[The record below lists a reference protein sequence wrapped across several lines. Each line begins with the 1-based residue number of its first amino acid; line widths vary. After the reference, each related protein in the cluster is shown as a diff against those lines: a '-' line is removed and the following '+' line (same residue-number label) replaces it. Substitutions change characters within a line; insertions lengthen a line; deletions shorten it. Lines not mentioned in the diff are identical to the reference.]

1 MPSLD
6 FISINY
12 ALISARYGSFNKAAQ
27 LLGIRQSAVSR
38 RVKALEE
45 RLGVDL
51 FERRGNHIY
60 QTSAGSS
67 FLLEAEKIIDKLEIA
82 AQYAR
87 QAGKGLNGE
96 IRVGLEVSLNDDYI
110 QNLIIAFKANN
121 PLVSLRFVDI
131 FENGCQ
137 RLVYNNDIDI
147 IFRSL
152 PTHAPELKQKIFW
165 YKKVHVFLSKRHALS
180 RKKQISWD
188 DLKSAQ
194 FLARKNTASEQIVVK
209 NFEHR
214 CWRPHLETFNLNRDD
229 LFELVGMDQG
239 VMITGQTNTFRSK
252 SSLISR
258 PLLNE
263 NPKVN
268 FYGVWSDRNIN
279 PAFEH
284 FLSLA
289 FAKSMP
295 LDVSSSVNISSISC
309 K

>member
-1 MPSLD
+1 MLSLD

-12 ALISARYGSFNKAAQ
+12 ALLSARYGSFNKAAQ
-27 LLGIRQSAVSR
+27 LLGIKQSAVSR

-67 FLLEAEKIIDKLEIA
+67 FLQEAEKIIDRLEVA

-87 QAGKGLNGE
+87 QAGKGLHGE
-96 IRVGLEVSLNDDYI
+96 IKVGLEVSLNDNFI
-110 QNLIIAFKANN
+110 QDLILTFKANN

-131 FENGCQ
+131 FENDCQ

-152 PTHAPELKQKIFW
+152 PTQAPELKQKMFW
-165 YKKVHVFLSKRHALS
+165 RKKVLIFLSKHHALS
-180 RKKQISWD
+180 RKKRISWE

-194 FLARKNTASEQIVVK
+194 FLARKNTASEQMVVE
-209 NFEHR
+209 NFVHR
-214 CWRPHLETFNLNRDD
+214 GWRPHLEAFNLNRDD
-229 LFELVGMDQG
+229 LFELVGIDQG
-239 VMITGQTNTFRSK
+239 VMVTGLTNTLRFK
-252 SSLISR
+252 SSLIAR
-258 PLLNE
+258 PLLDE
-263 NPKVN
+263 NSTVD
-268 FYGVWSDRNIN
+268 FYGIWSGKNIN
-279 PAFEH
+279 PAFER

-289 FAKSMP
+289 FAKSM
-295 LDVSSSVNISSISC
+295 LVDVSPHVDTSSTY
-309 K
+309 